1 MLLKNE
7 LKFLFSKRNLLNFS
21 AYNMP
26 DTSLLI
32 TNEPFTND
40 DNINKLIF
48 NFLYLVILLKRQ

>member
-1 MLLKNE
+1 
-7 LKFLFSKRNLLNFS
+7 
-21 AYNMP
+21 MP
-26 DTSLLI
+26 DTSQLI